1 MKKKKMTRATEDAV
15 KAGVVIKTPL
25 LFDFLRSLTPGA
37 RLAASGFPAFSVEV
51 RAAARPFL
59 PS

>member
-1 MKKKKMTRATEDAV
+1 MTRATEDAV

-51 RAAARPFL
+51 RAAAHPFL